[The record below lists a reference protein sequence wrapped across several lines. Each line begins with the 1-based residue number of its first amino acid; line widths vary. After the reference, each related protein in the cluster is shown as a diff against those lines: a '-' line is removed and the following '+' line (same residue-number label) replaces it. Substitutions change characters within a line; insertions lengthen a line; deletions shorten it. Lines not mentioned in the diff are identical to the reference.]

1 MPEIRVLDTD
11 ADLVASSDLFRTAM
25 VGLPALPPYE
35 PGQIRELLEPGRTL
49 GAFVDGVMVG
59 TADSATSGL
68 ILPGGR
74 RVPHA
79 AVTHVGVLPTHT
91 RRGILTALMRHQL
104 RDARDRGEVVATLRA
119 SEATIYGR
127 FGYGVASSSH
137 SVELDVRRARLRSTV
152 GSGGPV
158 RLLGSGEVWSLL
170 PRIVATTPSTKPGAI
185 DRVPL
190 WWRGRELWAQSDRG
204 PNYVA
209 VHGDPG
215 SEDGFVRYR
224 PVGTDRWF
232 GGADRTV
239 VVDDFYAPTRTAYL
253 GLIRFLLSLDLVDT
267 LVFTDLPQDDPLP
280 WLVTDRRA
288 ARLRSA
294 GDETWLRILDVAMAL
309 TERSFADGEPVRL
322 GVVDELLPQNTG
334 TYRIG
339 ADGCERVDAS
349 PQAEVDV
356 ATLGAALLGGTRW
369 HQLDSAG
376 LVGTHDT
383 SALSQLERLF
393 ATAQA
398 PFAGVMF

>member
-1 MPEIRVLDTD
+1 MPEIRVLDTEP
-11 ADLVASSDLFRTAM
+11 DLVESSDLFRTAM

-91 RRGILTALMRHQL
+91 RRGVLTALMGHQL

-127 FGYGVASSSH
+127 FGYGVASTSH
-137 SVELDVRRARLRSTV
+137 TVELDVRRARLRPTAAA
-152 GSGGPV
+152 GGPV
-158 RLLGSGEVWSLL
+158 RMVEIDAVWGLLS
-170 PRIVATTPSTKPGAI
+170 RIVAANPPTRPGTI
-185 DRVPL
+185 DRIPL
-190 WWRGRELWAQSDRG
+190 WWRGRELSTQSDRG

-209 VHGDPG
+209 VHGEPG

-224 PVGTDRWF
+224 PIGTDRWF
-232 GGADRTV
+232 GGRDRTV
-239 VVDDFYAPTRTAYL
+239 VVDDFYAPTGTAYL
-253 GLIRFLLSLDLVDT
+253 GLLRFLLAIDLVDRF
-267 LVFTDLPQDDPLP
+267 VFTALPQDDPLP
-280 WLVTDRRA
+280 WLLTDPRA

-294 GDETWLRILDVAMAL
+294 GDETWLRILDVPAAL
-309 TERSFADGEPVRL
+309 DRRVFDGDAEVRI
-322 GVVDELLPQNTG
+322 GVVDELLPENTG
-334 TYRIG
+334 TYRVG
-339 ADGCERVDAS
+339 ASGSGGVDAA
-349 PQAEVDV
+349 PQVEVDV
-356 ATLGAALLGGTRW
+356 ATLAAVLLGGTRW
-369 HQLDSAG
+369 HQLDRAG
-376 LVGTHDT
+376 LVRVHDEA
-383 SALSQLERLF
+383 ALPQLERLF
-393 ATAQA
+393 ATAEV